1 MVGWIW
7 RTLALVEALTGRR
20 SVATRE
26 SLANTGAHH
35 TYEGIRIVEAMER
48 MGVSWSYTPIH
59 EVIEQTAKVYL
70 LGRSAGRVGT
80 RSPD

>member
-7 RTLALVEALTGRR
+7 RALALVEALTGRR

-35 TYEGIRIVEAMER
+35 TYEGTRIVKAME
-48 MGVSWSYTPIH
+48 GLGKPWSYTPIG
-59 EVIEQTAKVYL
+59 EVIEHTAKVYL
-70 LGRSAGRVGT
+70 FGRSAGREGT

>member
-7 RTLALVEALTGRR
+7 RALALLEALTGRR

-35 TYEGIRIVEAMER
+35 AYEGTRIVEAMESL
-48 MGVSWSYTPIH
+48 GVSWSYTPIR
-59 EVIEQTAKVYL
+59 EVIEQTAKAYL
-70 LGRSAGRVGT
+70 RGRSEGREGT